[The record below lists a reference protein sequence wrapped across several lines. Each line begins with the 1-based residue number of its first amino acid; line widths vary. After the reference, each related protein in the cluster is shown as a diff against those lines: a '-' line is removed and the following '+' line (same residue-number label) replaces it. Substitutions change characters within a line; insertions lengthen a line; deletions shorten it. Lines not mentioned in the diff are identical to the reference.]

1 MSILGSFASISA
13 AHQRVFGESFAACR
27 AASDASSHHSLQHIA
42 MTPAERLQRSSR
54 GARRL
59 ERGVGGRGGG
69 DLKML
74 LKLKTVLVP
83 WQHTLGAVSTGLSPA
98 PFALSCTPHCLH
110 SPPPLPAGRGM
121 RSRKE
126 SRSNVVSNSQKG
138 IETRSRIL
146 MVFFCLFSFSFFP
159 FLVCFPSFL
168 SFYFIVVSSPTTG
181 ALRSVLLISLS
192 CFGLTCMHFS
202 TCASSGSTQG
212 VGAGGC
218 AQGSCAKEV
227 CSQLQL
233 MGRLLCFS
241 LRLCV
246 EVKPFPE

>member
-59 ERGVGGRGGG
+59 ERGGGEGGG
-69 DLKML
+69 FEDAF
-74 LKLKTVLVP
+74 KTEDRSGSLAA
-83 WQHTLGAVSTGLSPA
+83 HAGCCEHGAEP
-98 PFALSCTPHCLH
+98 CTPHCLH

-138 IETRSRIL
+138 NETGSRIL